1 MDLSSWETV
10 TLEFEME
17 GGYIHRVY
25 GMRWPRPFAPAAS
38 GIYSV
43 PEKPPAPPQ
52 TRLERIAAIQ
62 EELYGIGVG
71 RAKGDVGVLRAELKH
86 LKDMTDETYDR
97 LHGPAEGTRK

>member
-43 PEKPPAPPQ
+43 PEKAPQ

-62 EELYGIGVG
+62 EQLYDISVG
-71 RAKGDVGVLRAELKH
+71 RAEGDVGALREELRR
-86 LKDMTDETYDR
+86 LKGMTDATYDQ
-97 LHGPAEGTRK
+97 LHGPAEG